1 MWTGSLWRVSEVK
14 ESNQKAFVVVRCRL
28 DNVWKRFAHLN
39 MRTFARE
46 RLPEICEAYTR
57 EFMCVHRV
65 SRVLRKCGQYQDL
78 MLLSEGERLAY
89 TYTDRAL
96 YGKMSRP
103 PGEPLFVD
111 SPDVDNIYRRRFN
124 YTLVLDGD
132 TRVPPSAALDLLAIA
147 AGNPEYAIIQP
158 AIIMDVDEN
167 DTIFM
172 HLEKLR
178 QELNSPIT
186 NAMAYVLDHSGF
198 YGKGLLKNSAYIH
211 NVIGTRDRLI
221 ERVPIDV
228 LSHDTFEAAV
238 LKSYYAGSTALYEAP
253 PFNYITWNIRER
265 RWNKGEILLSFYFWP
280 LLIGK
285 PMRALQAAIQG
296 KSFVRTKL
304 RTKSK
309 LDFVS
314 SYLAH
319 SAFRQ
324 MWMKPLLLI
333 FILLHV
339 NVYLH
344 RPYLPIAIIMFLIIV
359 FPKFATIRRDNFGK
373 TCLEIFVSIIQF
385 TPEAV
390 VGCVRLVR
398 AYQANISTVSKIL

>member
-1 MWTGSLWRVSEVK
+1 
-14 ESNQKAFVVVRCRL
+14 
-28 DNVWKRFAHLN
+28 

-46 RLPEICEAYTR
+46 RLPQICEEYKND
-57 EFMCVHRV
+57 FMCIHRV

-78 MLLSEGERLAY
+78 MLLSEGEKLAY
-89 TYTDRAL
+89 TYTDRTL
-96 YGKMSRP
+96 YGSKSRP
-103 PGEPLFVD
+103 YNEPLFVD
-111 SPDVDNIYRRRFN
+111 SPDVEHIFRRRFS

-132 TRVPPSAALDLLAIA
+132 TRVPPSTALDLLAIA

-158 AIIMDVDEN
+158 AIVMDVTPD

-178 QELNSPIT
+178 QEINSPVT
-186 NAMAYVLDHSGF
+186 DAMAYVLGHCGY
-198 YGKGLLKNSAYIH
+198 YGKALIKNSAYIH

-238 LKSYYAGSTALYEAP
+238 LKTYYAGSTALYEAP

-296 KSFVRTKL
+296 KGFVRTKL

-314 SYLAH
+314 SYQAH
-319 SAFRQ
+319 SAYRQ
-324 MWMKPLLLI
+324 MWMKPLLLV
-333 FILLHV
+333 FILLHI
-339 NVYLH
+339 NIHLRH
-344 RPYLPIAIIMFLIIV
+344 PYMPIAIIMFLIIV
-359 FPKFATIRRDNFGK
+359 FPKFATIRCNNFGK
-373 TCLEIFVSIIQF
+373 TCLEIFVSIVQF
-385 TPEAV
+385 TPEAI
-390 VGCVRLVR
+390 VGCVRMVR
-398 AYQANISTVSKIL
+398 AYQANISTVSMLF